1 MEIITNDKEFYLVI
15 KILIVLAK
23 KLRYYFPHLYNME
36 KIEYSNNV
44 AMI

>member
-1 MEIITNDKEFYLVI
+1 MEIIMNDKEI